1 MEVVANTMNDQME
14 VVSNTMN
21 DQMDVLA
28 NTMMVIILQFIHAS
42 NLLVVNLKL
51 TQYYVSI
58 RFQ

>member
-14 VVSNTMN
+14 VV
-21 DQMDVLA
+21 A